1 MDEARLR
8 ALIPSGAGVNV
19 ATGVAVGMDEARLR
33 ALIHTFVPSSTF
45 ESLVEMDEARLRAL
59 IHSKQI
65 FCHPHQTS
73 RNG

>member
-1 MDEARLR
+1 MKGIDTFHVTPNPIDIIL
-8 ALIPSGAGVNV
+8 
-19 ATGVAVGMDEARLR
+19 VGMDEARLR